1 MKKYIKNGFTLVELL
16 AVLVILAIIVLLA
29 INRIKNSVKKSS
41 EQALIANAQVFVKA
55 VNDEASTSRLTN
67 KFEDGR
73 YKVNQVFDMGLN
85 ISGSKPED
93 GYVDINDGLVTDGC
107 LVYSDGYISIRDSE
121 LNYVSTSCL
130 FTYSIAYDY
139 TGQGATFVAPTSGI
153 YQLEVWGA
161 QGGAANNSS
170 GGYGGYSTGN
180 IRLNKDE
187 VLYVYVGQAGAKHS
201 GAFGSVTFNGGG
213 AAGKNSGTTAIG
225 DGGGATHISR
235 INKKLSE
242 LSSNKGVLSSTGDYY
257 ISDDIIIVA
266 GGGGGA
272 DSWNEYSS
280 AGGNA
285 GGYKGVTGVANYWT
299 PGDGATQIQA
309 GQNRYAGAFGQGAS
323 GPNNPGGGAGGGG
336 FFGGAAAY
344 DNAGGG
350 GGSGYIAN
358 PQLTD
363 KHMAC
368 YECETS
374 DSTETKTIS
383 VTCASDVATTDCAKQ
398 NNGYVK
404 ITFVDF

>member
-1 MKKYIKNGFTLVELL
+1 MFPLH
-16 AVLVILAIIVLLA
+16 
-29 INRIKNSVKKSS
+29 
-41 EQALIANAQVFVKA
+41 VF
-55 VNDEASTSRLTN
+55 L
-67 KFEDGR
+67 
-73 YKVNQVFDMGLN
+73 
-85 ISGSKPED
+85 
-93 GYVDINDGLVTDGC
+93 
-107 LVYSDGYISIRDSE
+107 
-121 LNYVSTSCL
+121 
-130 FTYSIAYDY
+130 
-139 TGQGATFVAPTSGI
+139 
-153 YQLEVWGA
+153 LEVWGA

-201 GAFGSVTFNGGG
+201 GAYGSVTFNGGG
-213 AAGKNSGTTAIG
+213 AAGKNSGTSAIG

-323 GPNNPGGGAGGGG
+323 GPGNPGGGAGGGG